1 VLKDSGGARTVHV
14 TSASRG
20 KHLFPILGGPKIVC
34 RRSEKGLKGPPDI
47 IVISLQNTDD
57 ALAEARTSL
66 PAEAW
71 ARVAE
76 GKAVVVF
83 DHSPEAV
90 THTPERT
97 EMLHGFL
104 RDMGVPPH
112 RAVYITEDRT
122 YKVPYEAHCAE
133 AGLGPPMTVLVYDYF
148 TKRFFMEFETGG
160 EALFAERLARFRA
173 RPARRERAF
182 ICLNRAPRHNK
193 LFFLLSLVRDGLWDR
208 GFISFSGFDKTFNP
222 YAKSRHKLGDEM
234 LAEPGFEDLAAE
246 LVTHIPA
253 LHAKGS
259 IVLGVDE
266 GADEGHVLN
275 NATIEDPPLPERD
288 QSWFTV
294 VTETEFSGARRV
306 TEKPFKSMLNFH
318 PTLMIGTERS
328 LELIRELG
336 FQTYDGYFDE
346 AYDQEPDPR
355 RRFDMAYAEVR
366 RLCALS
372 DEQLYAMEQQIAEV
386 MTFNARWGL
395 TRAPALYRD
404 EIDVKLM
411 NDILRLIDQPAV

>member
-1 VLKDSGGARTVHV
+1 MVIEPGGERTINV
-14 TSASRG
+14 TSACKG

-34 RRSEKGLKGPPDI
+34 RRSEKGMRGPPDI
-47 IVISLQNTDD
+47 IVISLQNTDE
-57 ALAEARTSL
+57 ALVEARTSL

-71 ARVAE
+71 TRVAE

-90 THTPERT
+90 VHTPERT
-97 EMLHGFL
+97 AMLHGFL
-104 RDMGVPPH
+104 RDMGVAPH
-112 RAVYITEDRT
+112 RAVYLTEDRT
-122 YKVPYEAHCAE
+122 YREPYEAYCARE
-133 AGLGPPMTVLVYDYF
+133 GLGRPMKVLFYDYY

-160 EALFAERLARFRA
+160 EELFAERLARFRA

-193 LFFLLSLVRDGLWDR
+193 LFLLLSLIRDGLWDR
-208 GFISFSGFDKTFNP
+208 GYISFSGFDKRANI
-222 YAKSRHKLGDEM
+222 YAKSRHMLGDEM
-234 LAEPGFEDLAAE
+234 LAEPGFADLAAE
-246 LVTHIPA
+246 LVPYIET

-266 GADEGHVLN
+266 GVDTLYVLD
-275 NATIEDPPLPERD
+275 NATVSDPPLPERD
-288 QSWFTV
+288 QSWFTI

-346 AYDQEPDPR
+346 SYDQETDPR

-366 RLCALS
+366 RLCALP
-372 DEQLYAMEQQIAEV
+372 DETLYAMEQEAAEV

-395 TRAPALYRD
+395 TRAAALYRD

-411 NDILRLIDQPAV
+411 NDILSLID

>member
-1 VLKDSGGARTVHV
+1 MLNESGEARTINV
-14 TSASRG
+14 TSACRG
-20 KHLFPILGGPKIVC
+20 KNLFPILGGPKIVC

-47 IVISLQNTDD
+47 IVISLQNTDE
-57 ALAEARTSL
+57 ALAEARTAL
-66 PAEAW
+66 PPEAW

-90 THTPERT
+90 VHTPERT
-97 EMLHGFL
+97 AMLHGFL
-104 RDMGVPPH
+104 RDVGVPPG

-122 YKVPYEAHCAE
+122 YKVPYEAHCAR

-160 EALFAERLARFRA
+160 EELFAERLARFRA

-193 LFFLLSLVRDGLWDR
+193 LFLLLSLIRDGLWDR
-208 GFISFSGFDKTFNP
+208 GFISFSGFDKGANA
-222 YAKSRHKLGDEM
+222 YAKSSSMLGDQM
-234 LAEPGFEDLAAE
+234 MAEPGFADLAAE
-246 LVTHIPA
+246 LTPYLGA
-253 LHAKGS
+253 LRAKGS

-266 GADEGHVLN
+266 GADVRHVLD
-275 NATIEDPPLPERD
+275 NATLTDPALPERD

-306 TEKPFKSMLNFH
+306 TEKPFKSILNFH
-318 PTLMIGTERS
+318 PTLTIGNERS

-346 AYDQEPDPR
+346 SYDQEADPR

-366 RLCALS
+366 RLCALP
-372 DEQLYAMEQQIAEV
+372 DEQLHAMEQQVAEV

-411 NDILRLIDQPAV
+411 NDILRLID